1 MRARAIADDDR
12 DAVLALLGA
21 LAADRPTPWFIG
33 TPAQQLDLH
42 DHAVVLEA
50 DGGCVVG
57 CALLE
62 ALAVGVGWV
71 RGVWVQE
78 AHRRRGGASALMRAS
93 EAWLRSKGCHRAK
106 VAVVEGNQGAAAL
119 YESLGYRWAAPAPEG
134 GAGLLQRH
142 LG

>member
-1 MRARAIADDDR
+1 M
-12 DAVLALLGA
+12 LALLAA
-21 LAADRPTPWFIG
+21 LADDRATPWFIG
-33 TPAQQLDLH
+33 TPEQQLDSH

-50 DGGCVVG
+50 GDGGCVVG

-62 ALAVGVGWV
+62 AMAVGVGWI

-78 AHRRRGGASALMRAS
+78 QHRRRGGASRLMTAS

-106 VAVVEGNQGAAAL
+106 VAVLEGNEGAAAL
-119 YESLGYRWAAPAPEG
+119 YTSLGYQGAGPAPEG
-134 GAGLLQRH
+134 GAVYLQRH

>member
-12 DAVLALLGA
+12 DAVLAMLA
-21 LAADRPTPWFIG
+21 DLAADRPTPWFIG
-33 TPAQQLDLH
+33 TPEQQLESH

-50 DGGCVVG
+50 DDGDVVG

-62 ALAVGVGWV
+62 ALPVGVGWV

-78 AHRRRGGASALMRAS
+78 PHRRRGGASALMEVS

-106 VAVVEGNQGAAAL
+106 VAVVEGNHAAAAL
-119 YESLGYRWAAPAPEG
+119 YKGRGYRWAGPAPEG
-134 GAGLLQRH
+134 GAGYLQRH